1 MVRLVSLACLV
12 LAACAGSVD
21 NGENNGLTPEQ
32 ADAQSKWLH
41 GALPVFAANCRSCH
55 DGSMETAP
63 LPAPGFLAGG
73 NDLEIRDNLIAY
85 TPEVVNLGAAQS
97 SRVLTKGLHEGPALE
112 ADQASPVLEWLIAEA
127 KARQDTNPPIRTA
140 MAVPQLCTGGN
151 PGDPTC
157 PINTLDLSALNVA
170 GASFSFVAQAAGA
183 DLYMTNM
190 QFTAGTDGLYVEHPI
205 IESWPPGAT
214 DPKPDPIDRYF
225 NVVINLQT
233 GAAPQLLG
241 NGTASFQGFSPA
253 DPISIHFVALDKFK
267 P

>member
-1 MVRLVSLACLV
+1 MARLVTIACLV
-12 LAACAGSVD
+12 LAACSGSVD

-41 GALPVFAANCRSCH
+41 GALPVFTAACRECH
-55 DGSMETAP
+55 DGSMEAAP
-63 LPAPGFLAGG
+63 VPAPGFLAGAS
-73 NDLEIRDNLIAY
+73 DLEIRDTLIGFM
-85 TPEVVNLGAAQS
+85 PPVVNLGAAQS
-97 SRVLTKGLHEGPALE
+97 SLVLTQGEHEGPALD
-112 ADQASPVLEWLIAEA
+112 ANQASAILQWLVAEG
-127 KARQDTNPPIRTA
+127 KAREDTNPPIRTA
-140 MAVPQLCTGGN
+140 MVVPQLCTGGN

-157 PINTLDLSALNVA
+157 PINTIDLSALNVA

-190 QFTAGTDGLYVEHPI
+190 QFTAGADGLHVEHPI
-205 IESWPPGAT
+205 IESWPPGAAE
-214 DPKPDPIDRYF
+214 PVPDPIDRFF
-225 NVVINLQT
+225 NVVINLMT

-253 DPISIHFVALDKFK
+253 DPISIHFVALDKFQ